1 MKKKDKEDRKRKCKG
16 IRWEGVKVEEK
27 QRLKR
32 GWKKSI
38 LKERKKNKKKI
49 IWNQKK
55 KEKINVVRQKR
66 R

>member
-38 LKERKKNKKKI
+38 LKERKKK
-49 IWNQKK
+49 
-55 KEKINVVRQKR
+55 
-66 R
+66 